1 MKIAKALKQ
10 KNVLVGEFTKL
21 KSQLQENNVRTDG
34 KKFDYDNKDI
44 LTKALAKMDE
54 LISLKASIASANAS
68 VYGDIFRMAEL
79 KSFVQHLK
87 SIPVKE
93 GVEKQASYGG
103 AILET
108 TYFSAITRLELDE
121 LILKYEAEIQTIQ
134 DRLDTFN
141 FTTVV

>member
-10 KNVLVGEFTKL
+10 KNVLVGELTKL
-21 KSQLQENNVRTDG
+21 KTQLQSNNVRTDG

-44 LTKALAKMDE
+44 LAKTLAKMDE
-54 LISLKASIASANAS
+54 LIALKANIAATNAP
-68 VYGDIFRMAEL
+68 VYNDIFRMAEL
-79 KSFVQHLK
+79 KSFTQHLK
-87 SIPVKE
+87 SIPVQE

-103 AILET
+103 AILEI
-108 TYFSAITRLELDE
+108 TYFSAINRTELDE

-141 FTTVV
+141 FTTEI